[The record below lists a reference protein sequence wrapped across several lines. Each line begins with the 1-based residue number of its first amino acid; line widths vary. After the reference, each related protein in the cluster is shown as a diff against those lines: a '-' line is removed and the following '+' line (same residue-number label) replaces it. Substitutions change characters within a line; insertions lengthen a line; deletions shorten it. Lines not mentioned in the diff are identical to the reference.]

1 MFAGSTIRILLT
13 LVLQEGWTT
22 RQVVYDNA
30 LAQAEL
36 TETEFVEPQK
46 LFGPKSAKDL
56 ESL

>member
-1 MFAGSTIRILLT
+1 VFAGSTIRILLT

-30 LAQAEL
+30 YAQAEL
-36 TETEFVEPQK
+36 TETEFVEPPK
-46 LFGPKSAKDL
+46 LFGPKFAKDS